1 MTEHIK
7 IQNHDGVLSL
17 TMARPDKKNALTNAM
32 YGALADAIVS
42 AETDPNVRVI
52 LIRGEGD
59 MFTSGND
66 VGEFAAIATGAV
78 QGERH
83 VSRFLQALARSSR
96 PLVAAVQGRAVGVGT
111 TMLLHCDLVVLA
123 DNALLTTPFVSLALV
138 PEASSSLLMP
148 MRIGYAR
155 AFEMFAFG
163 EAVDSSS
170 ALAWGIANRVVPLDK
185 LDAEAMALA
194 ARLAKQPAGAVSAT
208 KRLMRNPEVLMAQIK
223 AESEQ
228 FAARLKTI
236 EAREAFTAFAE
247 RRPPDF
253 LKLAKQSAA

>member
-7 IQNHDGVLSL
+7 IENRDGVLRL

-32 YGALADAIVS
+32 YGALADAIIA
-42 AETDPNVRVI
+42 AETDTNARVV

-59 MFTSGND
+59 MFSAGND
-66 VGEFAAIATGAV
+66 VGEFAAIAAGAV

-83 VSRFLQALARSSR
+83 VGRFLQAIAKSSR

-138 PEASSSLLMP
+138 PEAASSLLMP

-155 AFEMFAFG
+155 AFEMFALG
-163 EAVDSSS
+163 EAVDASS
-170 ALAWGIANRVVPLDK
+170 ALAWGLANRVVPLEK
-185 LDAEAMALA
+185 LDVEARALA
-194 ARLAKQPAGAVSAT
+194 ARLARQPAGAVSVT
-208 KRLMRNPEVLMAQIK
+208 KRLMRNSDALMAQIK
-223 AESEQ
+223 AESER
-228 FAARLKTI
+228 FAERLKTV
-236 EAREAFTAFAE
+236 EAREAFVAFAE

-253 LKLAKQSAA
+253 LKLAKQPA